1 MRGRPASI
9 FLLVFFGSVLS
20 SPFASARNLGILNQE
35 NAETIQKLVLDLQ
48 SQSRD
53 DQVRAAQALG
63 EMGSDAQG
71 AVPALVKVIKTGSP
85 EARVVSTIALLKIDP
100 TMRDMIPIL
109 LRALEKEGKEQEVAL
124 EQEIGLQED
133 ALRKWSTLMKSKVDP
148 KILPVL
154 VQALRESDSDIRT
167 LGVLVLGSL
176 ARELPEA
183 LPYVLKAYRD
193 PDKQVRGA
201 VLGALSRIGPGPK
214 EVIPAILKGF
224 KDSEPEVRA
233 RAVIALGRL
242 GASSKEVVPA
252 LTRALNDPE
261 PQVRTAALKILE
273 SFGGD
278 AREAAPTVAAR
289 AGQGSPGERLAAAAA
304 AIKIDPSQ
312 AGRMVPL
319 LIVFLKDPA
328 LAVPVRLQAAD
339 LLEETGV
346 AGKEVVSLT
355 ELFSDSSPEIR
366 ARTIRMLARA
376 GPEVVPAISRSMRNA
391 NPLVRTGALQALCG
405 MRPMPPELIPALA
418 GSLKDKERSIRYLAA
433 EGLGDRGVL
442 AQKAIPDL
450 IRALGD
456 PEESVRSSAGNSLL
470 KMGKP
475 AVAALRQAASDPKDP
490 QLQARASILIKKA
503 GYDESP

>member
-1 MRGRPASI
+1 VRGRPALLLLP
-9 FLLVFFGSVLS
+9 FLLITSSV
-20 SPFASARNLGILNQE
+20 PAQDA
-35 NAETIQKLVLDLQ
+35 AELQKLMRDLQ

-53 DQVRAAQALG
+53 DQVKAAQALG
-63 EMGSDAQG
+63 EMGSDAKM
-71 AVPALVKVIKTGSP
+71 AVPALVKVIRTGSP
-85 EARVVSTIALLKIDP
+85 EARVVSSIALLKVDP
-100 TMRDMIPIL
+100 TMRDMVPIL
-109 LRALEKEGKEQEVAL
+109 LRALEKEGQEQGVAL

-133 ALRKWSTLMKSKVDP
+133 ALRKWSTLMNSKVDP

-176 ARELPEA
+176 AREVPEA
-183 LPYVLKAYRD
+183 LPYVLKATQD

-214 EVIPAILKGF
+214 EVIPAILNGF

-233 RAVIALGRL
+233 HAVIALGRL
-242 GASSKEVVPA
+242 GASTKEVVPA
-252 LTRALNDPE
+252 LTRALNDKE

-289 AGQGSPGERLAAAAA
+289 AGQGSPEERLAAASA

-312 AGRMVPL
+312 AGRVAPL

-328 LAVPVRLQAAD
+328 LAVPVRLRAAD
-339 LLEETGV
+339 LLEATGV
-346 AGKEVVSLT
+346 AGKEAVSLI
-355 ELFSDSSPEIR
+355 ELFGDSSAEIR
-366 ARTIRMLARA
+366 TRAIQVLARA
-376 GPEVVPAISRSMRNA
+376 GPEAAPAVSRSMRNA

-405 MRPMPPELIPALA
+405 MRPMPPDLIPALA
-418 GSLKDKERSIRYLAA
+418 GGLKDKERSIRYLAA
-433 EGLGDRGVL
+433 EGLGDLGIL
-442 AQKAIPDL
+442 AQEAIPDL

-456 PEESVRSSAGNSLL
+456 PEESIRSSAGNALL

-475 AVAALRQAASDPKDP
+475 AVAALCQAVSDPKDP
-490 QLQARASILIKKA
+490 QLQARASILIKKVR
-503 GYDESP
+503 DDKSP